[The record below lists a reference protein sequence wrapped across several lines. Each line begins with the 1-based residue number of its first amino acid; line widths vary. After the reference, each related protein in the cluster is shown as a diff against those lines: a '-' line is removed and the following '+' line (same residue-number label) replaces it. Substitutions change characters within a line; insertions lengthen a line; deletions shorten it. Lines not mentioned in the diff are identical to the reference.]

1 MYQRSS
7 IMTRDEFTEVVTD
20 RVYKN
25 LNMMDDDS
33 LEQAVQCV
41 ALGFNEGIEFVLDL
55 LSKVEGL
62 EWTK

>member
-1 MYQRSS
+1 
-7 IMTRDEFTEVVTD
+7 MTRDEFTELVTD

-25 LNMMDDDS
+25 INMMDDDS
-33 LEQAVQCV
+33 LERAVQCV